1 MATDNSNALNATWF
15 SEGNLFTP
23 GHLLVPG
30 GEISGAVN
38 LKNSG
43 SSGADYTLEVVDV
56 TGDASCLPFFTVN
69 GKTLSA
75 GQTTSLDSGTLA
87 KGATS
92 PNLPIVV
99 KLSED
104 APNSCMDSQSS
115 FNFLASLTGT
125 ASTDDPTDEPTG
137 DPTDEPTDD
146 PTDEPTDDPTD
157 DPTDEPTKKYPI
169 THPDGT
175 IEYEDGSKKLPD
187 GTILYPDG
195 VKLLPDGTYLLPD
208 GVILRPDGSAKKPDG
223 SDFIDWEDVASYPGS
238 AEPYAAKYLGKT
250 RKKANAD
257 TSTDT
262 NTKTNANDGQWTS
275 QSKTTPGSSDT
286 QGTATTTVVSDQPS
300 YLAQTG
306 APAALGG
313 AVLASAIMIAVGAV
327 MLKKRKAQPHEALV
341 NEEN

>member
-43 SSGADYTLEVVDV
+43 SSGAGYTLEVVDV

-87 KGATS
+87 EGATS

-115 FNFLASLTGT
+115 FSFLASLTGT
-125 ASTDDPTDEPTG
+125 AA
-137 DPTDEPTDD
+137 
-146 PTDEPTDDPTD
+146 TDDPTD

-208 GVILRPDGSAKKPDG
+208 GVILRPDGSAKKPGD

-238 AEPYAAKYLGKT
+238 ADPYAAKYLGKT
-250 RKKANAD
+250 REKANAD
-257 TSTDT
+257 TNTDT

-327 MLKKRKAQPHEALV
+327 MLKKRKAQPHEVLV

>member
-125 ASTDDPTDEPTG
+125 ASTE

-146 PTDEPTDDPTD
+146 PTDEPTGDPTD

-169 THPDGT
+169 THPDG
-175 IEYEDGSKKLPD
+175 
-187 GTILYPDG
+187 
-195 VKLLPDGTYLLPD
+195 
-208 GVILRPDGSAKKPDG
+208 
-223 SDFIDWEDVASYPGS
+223 
-238 AEPYAAKYLGKT
+238 
-250 RKKANAD
+250 
-257 TSTDT
+257 T

-327 MLKKRKAQPHEALV
+327 MLKKRKAQPHEVLV